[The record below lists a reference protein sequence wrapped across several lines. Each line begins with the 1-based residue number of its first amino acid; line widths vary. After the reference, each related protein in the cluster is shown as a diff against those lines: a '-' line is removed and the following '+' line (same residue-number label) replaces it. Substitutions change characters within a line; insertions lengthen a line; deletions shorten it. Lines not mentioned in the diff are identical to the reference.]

1 MKEFSVI
8 TCSVDDAKFAN
19 MEACYKQAL
28 AGEDFEIIRITDATS
43 LCEGYIR
50 GYYQSAGETIIFS
63 HDDAAPMGLCA
74 SKIRSHLRRVDIVGG
89 CGTNKL
95 LGPVWLSAGP
105 PYTFG
110 QVLNRG
116 AIPVLDANNQPVQ
129 SAEGQP
135 QLQPG
140 FILSVFGV
148 PSALV
153 EGIQAFD
160 GFWFAARRS
169 ALGKDR
175 AWFDPQTFDG
185 FHLYDLDF
193 SFSAYRRGLRL
204 GIGCDLNLCH
214 ASTGGYNDPKWK
226 PFAQRFADKWGAKLP
241 KMPARIAQFT
251 GLQLVDGQLA
261 LNIMNEFV
269 EQTR

>member
-1 MKEFSVI
+1 MREFSVI
-8 TCSVDDAKFAN
+8 TCSKDDAKFAN

-28 AGEDFEIIRITDATS
+28 AGEDFEIVRISDATS
-43 LCEGYIR
+43 LCEGYTR
-50 GYYQSAGETIIFS
+50 GYSKSAGETIIFS

-74 SKIRSHLRRVDIVGG
+74 SKIRRHLRRVEIVGG

-116 AIPVLDANNQPVQ
+116 AVPVLGPNNQPLLD
-129 SAEGQP
+129 AENKP
-135 QLQPG
+135 QLQAG

-148 PSALV
+148 SSALV

-175 AWFDPQTFDG
+175 AWFDPKTFDG

-193 SFSAYRRGLRL
+193 SYTAYRRGIKL
-204 GIGCDLNLCH
+204 GIACDLNLCH
-214 ASTGGYNDPKWK
+214 ASTGGYDDPKWK
-226 PFAQRFADKWGAKLP
+226 PFADRFLSKWGEKLP
-241 KMPARIAQFT
+241 KMAPRIAQFT
-251 GLQLVDGQLA
+251 GIQTTDGQLA
-261 LNIMNEFV
+261 LGLMNEFV
-269 EQTR
+269 EVTR